1 MPTSVWSLENK
12 ARDIENALACQDL
25 LSARMYAYE
34 FGIRLEH
41 AQHKL
46 ELSRRRTASEPP
58 VGASEM
64 RISDLVGSLCSE
76 LERLRVS
83 LVEQRLDAAEQ
94 DFAKVRSLLVELV
107 RCVGD
112 A

>member
-12 ARDIENALACQDL
+12 ARDIENALARQDL
-25 LSARMYAYE
+25 SSARMYAYE

-46 ELSRRRTASEPP
+46 ELSRRNTASEPS
-58 VGASEM
+58 VGEAEI
-64 RISDLVGSLCSE
+64 RISDLVGSLRSE
-76 LERLRVS
+76 LERSRAS

-94 DFAKVRSLLVELV
+94 AFAKVRSLLAQLS